1 MLLFGKYEI
10 HVSDKFAIDSH
21 KAAFH
26 PYHVSVIEKY
36 NSNNCNQKDIEAFK
50 NLLPVYVEIS
60 PFGACNHRCS
70 FCAVDYIGYKTVK
83 LNTDLLKQSL
93 HSMGN
98 GGVKSVMFAGEGEPL
113 LHPDMAEIVNYSKKC
128 GIDSSFTTNGVR
140 LTRDFLD
147 ECGQNISWVKVS
159 FNAGSSSTYAAVHNT
174 KERDFDIVVNNMIAA
189 VEWKKKSSAS
199 VVFGFQALL
208 LPENASTMEDL
219 IKLAKSIGLDY
230 VVIKPYSQHKFS
242 DTHTYE
248 NIDYREYLHLGEEL
262 KKYNDENFS
271 VIFRA
276 NTINSWINQNTDRYC
291 KCLSTPSMWGYIMA
305 DGSVYTCSAYLLDE
319 RFKLGNIN
327 LDTFKNIWCSNKK
340 LEHAK
345 FIRNDLDINEC
356 RVNCRMNQVNSY
368 LDKVVN
374 KKQEHVNFI

>member
-1 MLLFGKYEI
+1 MF
-10 HVSDKFAIDSH
+10 DKFAIDSH

-26 PYHVSVIEKY
+26 PYHISVIDKF
-36 NSNNCNQKDIEAFK
+36 NSTNCNDDDIKAFK
-50 NLLPVYVEIS
+50 ELLPIYVEIS

-70 FCAVDYIGYKTVK
+70 FCAVDYIGYKTIK

-93 HSMGN
+93 KSMGF

-113 LHPDMAEIVNYSKKC
+113 LHPDIAEIVNYAKKC
-128 GIDSSFTTNGVR
+128 SIDSSFTTNGVR
-140 LTRDFLD
+140 LTKDFLD
-147 ECGQNISWVKVS
+147 KCGQNISWVKVS
-159 FNAGSSSTYAAVHNT
+159 FNAGTSSIYSKVHNT
-174 KERDFDIVVNNMIAA
+174 KERDFETVVDNMIYA
-189 VEWKKKSSAS
+189 VEWRKKTGAS
-199 VVFGFQALL
+199 LAFGFQALL
-208 LPENASTMEDL
+208 LPENASSMEDL

-248 NIDYREYLHLGEEL
+248 NIDYTEYLHLGEEL

-276 NTINSWINQNTDRYC
+276 NTINSWISQNKDRYC

-305 DGSVYTCSAYLLDE
+305 DGSVYSCSAYLLDE

-327 LDTFKNIWCSNKK
+327 LDTFKDIWCSEKK
-340 LEHAK
+340 LKHAK
-345 FIRNDLDINEC
+345 FIQNELDINEC
-356 RVNCRMNQVNSY
+356 RVNCRMNQVNNY

-374 KKQEHVNFI
+374 KKQEHINFI